1 MKRLLLLLLVVLP
14 LCMVAQS
21 CNPDDEPF
29 TEETE
34 RPLPPSTPDEGEDD
48 DTDDSDNDNTN
59 DDTPTNR
66 EITIHIGDN
75 RYTATLEDNPTARAF
90 AALLP
95 MTVTMTGQWKRER
108 YVLGQ

>member
-34 RPLPPSTPDEGEDD
+34 RPLPPSTPNEGEDD
-48 DTDDSDNDNTN
+48 DVNDSDND
-59 DDTPTNR
+59 TPMNR
-66 EITIHIGDN
+66 KITIHIGDN

-95 MTVTMTGQWKRER
+95 MTVTMT
-108 YVLGQ
+108 

>member
-1 MKRLLLLLLVVLP
+1 
-14 LCMVAQS
+14 MVAQS

-34 RPLPPSTPDEGEDD
+34 RPLPPSTPNEGEDD
-48 DTDDSDNDNTN
+48 DVNDSDND
-59 DDTPTNR
+59 TPMNR
-66 EITIHIGDN
+66 KITIHIGDN

-95 MTVTMTGQWKRER
+95 MTVTMT
-108 YVLGQ
+108 